1 MKKFIILNG
10 SVWLSI
16 IAVIISFTSIVIC
29 IISPREDSFITLD
42 SFVGVCVAL
51 LAILVTIILG
61 WQIYNAVEIKEKIR
75 KLDALHLSQ
84 QQYNHRLD
92 QMYFNTCHHQSSTL
106 AYICAHEGDY
116 VNAYRLY
123 LNSLCNSLLLD
134 EPINTE
140 MILREMV
147 KCVEKIPSNKKLDKD
162 LWEEIEEDHKSII
175 NSPIFDCIKSQYMA
189 TYDIFISKVSK
200 I

>member
-1 MKKFIILNG
+1 MKKIKISNG

-16 IAVIISFTSIVIC
+16 IAIIISITSIAIC
-29 IISPREDSFITLD
+29 IIYPRENFSITLD

-61 WQIYNAVEIKEKIR
+61 WQIFNAVEINEKIR

-84 QQYNHRLD
+84 QQHNHRLD
-92 QMYFNTCHHQSSTL
+92 QMYFNTCHHQSITL

-140 MILREMV
+140 MILQEMG
-147 KCVEKIPSNKKLDKD
+147 KCVVKIPSNNKLDKD
-162 LWEEIEEDHKSII
+162 LWEEMEEDHKSII
-175 NSPIFDCIKSQYMA
+175 NSPIFDCIKTQYTA
-189 TYDIFISKVSK
+189 TYNIFNSKVSK